1 MVLVAGE
8 QSEYPLFEGT
18 RLIGSNNECPG
29 ITNGCLL
36 RVEKIDGRV
45 ATLRDEES
53 GHAIDIRLEVLGR
66 HARLRWG
73 IALAAC
79 QGRTLRGVVR
89 LWDTESRHM
98 TAAHIYVA
106 CSRATGPE
114 MFEIA

>member
-1 MVLVAGE
+1 MAGE

-18 RLIGSNNECPG
+18 KLIGSNNECPG
-29 ITNGCLL
+29 ITTGCLM
-36 RVEKIDGRV
+36 RVEKITGRV

-53 GHAIDIRLEVLGR
+53 GQAVDIRLEVLGR
-66 HARLRWG
+66 HTRLRWA
-73 IALAAC
+73 ITLASC

-89 LWDTESRHM
+89 LWDTESRYM